1 MNLKTYI
8 QIDSFNK
15 LFESYLKNKNI
26 DYQEP
31 FKISNY
37 NEIKRKHG
45 VYLIWHKEKSYKKLE
60 NLIYIGCSGK
70 LKKKP
75 DNEYVFIT
83 KQTLR
88 SRFSA
93 GHSPRRLS
101 LNGHF
106 FGLNPIFNVAK
117 IDKEKLQDNIEIYK
131 KTFPLNKIKTEILY
145 FKDIKKEFS
154 PSFVERSLIDCYK
167 KNTGQLPLGNSK

>member
-1 MNLKTYI
+1 MQLIDYI
-8 QIDSFNK
+8 KIKSFEK
-15 LFESYLKNKNI
+15 LLESYLDSKNI

-31 FKISNY
+31 FNISNY
-37 NEIKRKHG
+37 KDIKKNYG
-45 VYLIWHKEKSYKKLE
+45 VYLIWHEEKSYKKLK

-70 LKKKP
+70 LKKRI
-75 DNEYVFIT
+75 DNDNVYST

-101 LNGHF
+101 LKGGF

-117 IDKEKLQDNIEIYK
+117 IEEEKIQDNIEIYK
-131 KTFPLNKIKTEILY
+131 KSFPIKKIQTEFLY

-154 PSFVERSLIDCYK
+154 PSFVERSLLDCYK
-167 KNTGQLPLGNSK
+167 KNTGHLPFGNSK

>member
-1 MNLKTYI
+1 MNLKTYVRAR
-8 QIDSFNK
+8 SFK
-15 LFESYLKNKNI
+15 QLIESYLKNKNI

-31 FKISNY
+31 FEISNY
-37 NEIKRKHG
+37 KEVKRNHG
-45 VYLIWHKEKSYKKLE
+45 VYLIWYKQKSYNKLKD
-60 NLIYIGCSGK
+60 LIYIGCSGK
-70 LKKKP
+70 LKKRP
-75 DNEYVFIT
+75 DDESIFIT

-101 LNGHF
+101 LNGNF

-131 KTFPLNKIKTEILY
+131 KSFPLKKIKIEILY
-145 FKDIKKEFS
+145 FKNIKKEFS
-154 PSFVERSLIDCYK
+154 PSFVERSLLDCYK
-167 KNTGQLPLGNSK
+167 KEFGKFPLGNSK

>member
-8 QIDSFNK
+8 QVESFNK

-37 NEIKRKHG
+37 NEIKRNHG
-45 VYLIWHKEKSYKKLE
+45 VYLIWHKVKSYKKLE

-75 DNEYVFIT
+75 DNDYVFIT

-88 SRFSA
+88 TRFSA
-93 GHSPRRLS
+93 GHSPRRIS
-101 LNGHF
+101 LNGNF
-106 FGLNPIFNVAK
+106 FGLNPIFNIAK
-117 IDKEKLQDNIEIYK
+117 IDKEKLQDNIEIYQK
-131 KTFPLNKIKTEILY
+131 SFPLNKIKIEILY

-154 PSFVERSLIDCYK
+154 PSFVERSLLDCYK
-167 KNTGQLPLGNSK
+167 KNTRHLPIGNSK